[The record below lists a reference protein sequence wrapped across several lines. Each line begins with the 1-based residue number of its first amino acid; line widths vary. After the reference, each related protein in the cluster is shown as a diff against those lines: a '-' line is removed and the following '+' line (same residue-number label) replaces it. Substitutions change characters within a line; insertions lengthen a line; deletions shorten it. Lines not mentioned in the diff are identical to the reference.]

1 MLYETRP
8 TTKLYKING
17 QTIDSH
23 EPIVGIKVITD
34 SKEAVDTIDPS
45 ADAELVNIL
54 QSHSK
59 SALMLGEKPL
69 KKCSSFKYKSGD
81 YCHVYL
87 PKEERKAIA
96 CPGF

>member
-23 EPIVGIKVITD
+23 EPIPGIRVITD
-34 SKEAVDTIDPS
+34 SPDAVEMIDPATDS
-45 ADAELVNIL
+45 KLVGVL
-54 QSHSK
+54 RAHSK
-59 SALMLGEKPL
+59 GAIMLGEKPL
-69 KKCSSFKYKSGD
+69 TRCSTFQYKSGD
-81 YCHVYL
+81 YCHIYL
-87 PKEERKAIA
+87 PKEERKAVQ

>member
-23 EPIVGIKVITD
+23 EPITGLKVITD
-34 SKEAVDTIDPS
+34 SPDALESIDPATD
-45 ADAELVNIL
+45 ADLVTIL
-54 QSHSK
+54 RSHSK
-59 SALMLGEKPL
+59 GMLMLGEKPL

-87 PKEERKAIA
+87 PVEERQAID